1 MAFLNRGRLKDEFR
15 KPILYLIGIILIS
28 VLLLGTGYLTGRRHI
43 LGSARDFLQN
53 QLIAE
58 TSVDL
63 PQGAPDNVRESKTYY
78 QLNRRLDE
86 RLLDLKQ
93 SSARWP
99 ILLETNSQSEQLKI
113 VDELLSDYEDLLSY
127 SLDSDPSLN
136 AQKEFWFSRDG
147 IDAYLVEFKTH
158 PGVSLLSVLL
168 VPQGITEPSPALL
181 VLHGY
186 QGNLLSVVSDIDYH
200 HGFGFEL
207 AKNGFT
213 ILAPLRVASTI
224 NTHSTLKI
232 KAMSAGLSL
241 ESINLHQLEDAID
254 YLDSLDAVDKQH
266 IGVYGIS
273 LGGQHALRLGAM
285 DPRLSMVVSSGY
297 FTDRF
302 AWLFQR
308 ESPYVTVPPGEEMTK
323 HIAVIDFLYTEPGN
337 GLILDDLNL
346 VAMIQPRY
354 LAVVSG
360 NKDPRHNAAEAEFKK
375 VKKLYDHFGYP
386 ERASFMPFDGGHETS
401 VESVLPFLK
410 TWVESEAVDFSK

>member
-1 MAFLNRGRLKDEFR
+1 MALPNCGRLKDKFR
-15 KPILYLIGIILIS
+15 KTIFYLIGIILIS
-28 VLLLGTGYLTGRRHI
+28 MFLLGTGYLTGRRHL

-53 QLIAE
+53 QLNPESI
-58 TSVDL
+58 VDL
-63 PQGAPDNVRESKTYY
+63 PQGAANNVSEAKTYY
-78 QLNRRLDE
+78 QLNRGLDE
-86 RLLDLKQ
+86 RLLELKQ

-99 ILLETNSQSEQLKI
+99 VLLEIDSRSERQTI
-113 VDELLSDYEDLLSY
+113 VDELRSDYEAQLGY
-127 SLDSDPSLN
+127 SPDPDPVLN

-158 PGVSLLSVLL
+158 PDVSLVSVLL

-186 QGNLLSVVSDIDYH
+186 QGNLQSVVSDIDYH

-207 AKNGFT
+207 AKNGF
-213 ILAPLRVASTI
+213 IVLAPLRVASTI
-224 NTHSTLKI
+224 DTHSTLKI
-232 KAMSAGLSL
+232 KAMSAGLNL

-254 YLDSLDAVDKQH
+254 HLDSLEAVDKQH

-273 LGGQHALRLGAM
+273 LGGQHALRLGAI
-285 DPRLSMVVSSGY
+285 DPRLSMVISSGY

-308 ESPYVTVPPGEEMTK
+308 ELPNYAVPPGEEMTK
-323 HIAVIDFLYTEPGN
+323 HINVIDFLYTEPGN

-360 NKDPRHNAAEAEFKK
+360 NKDPRYVGAKTEFEK
-375 VKKLYDHFGYP
+375 VKKLYNHLGYP
-386 ERASFMPFDGGHETS
+386 ERVSFMSFDGGHETS
-401 VESVLPFLK
+401 VKSALPFLK
-410 TWVESEAVDFSK
+410 MWVESEAFDINN